1 MRILLYSILGFL
13 ICCKQKPGISLK
25 TPITDTV
32 HFYEVGQFITSQIA
46 DVKKT
51 PYYIYKKTTIDSRK
65 DSLQIDPT
73 QFENLAQQFKV
84 VEINEDPLKGEYV
97 ETVFFD
103 QTTKTYT
110 LNYSTKN
117 KALVVQNIDVL
128 LYEDAATLKRIFIR
142 KFFNYNTDSSAIEQ
156 LSWKPNEQF
165 QVSRVVQK
173 PGQKENMYQLIVVWN
188 ETKGSK

>member
-1 MRILLYSILGFL
+1 MRILLCSILMFL
-13 ICCKQKPGISLK
+13 ICCKQGPGNSPI

-51 PYYIYKKTTIDSRK
+51 PYYIYKKTTINSRK
-65 DSLQIDPT
+65 DSIQIDPT

-84 VEINEDPLKGEYV
+84 PDINEEPLKKEYV

-103 QTTKTYT
+103 QTTRTYT

-117 KALVVQNIDVL
+117 KVLEVQNIDVL

-156 LSWKPNEQF
+156 LSWKPNELF

-173 PGQKENMYQLIVVWN
+173 PGQKEIMYQLIVVWN
-188 ETKGSK
+188 ETKESK

>member
-1 MRILLYSILGFL
+1 MRILLCSILMFL
-13 ICCKQKPGISLK
+13 ICCKQGPGNS
-25 TPITDTV
+25 PITSATDTV
-32 HFYEVGQFITSQIA
+32 HFYQVGQFIASQIA

-51 PYYIYKKTTIDSRK
+51 PYSIYKKTTINSRK
-65 DSLQIDPT
+65 DSIQIDPT

-84 VEINEDPLKGEYV
+84 VEINEDPLKREYV

-103 QTTKTYT
+103 QTTRTYT

-117 KALVVQNIDVL
+117 KVLEVQNIDVL

-165 QVSRVVQK
+165 EVSRVVQK
-173 PGQKENMYQLIVVWN
+173 PWQKEMMYKLIVVWN
-188 ETKGSK
+188 ENKGIK

>member
-1 MRILLYSILGFL
+1 M
-13 ICCKQKPGISLK
+13 CCKQKPGDLPK

-32 HFYEVGQFITSQIA
+32 HFYEVEQFINSQVA

-51 PYYIYKKTTIDSRK
+51 PYYIYKKTAINGTK
-65 DSLQIDPT
+65 DSVQLDKI
-73 QFENLAQQFKV
+73 QFENLARQFSV
-84 VEINEDPLKGEYV
+84 PDINEEPLKREYI

-117 KALVVQNIDVL
+117 MALEVQNIDVL
-128 LYEDAATLKRIFIR
+128 LYEDAVTLKRIFIR
-142 KFFNYNTDSSAIEQ
+142 KFFNYATDSSAIEQ

-165 QVSRVVQK
+165 QVSRIVQK
-173 PGQKENMYQLIVVWN
+173 PGQKELVSQLIVVWN
-188 ETKGSK
+188 ETRGIK

>member
-1 MRILLYSILGFL
+1 MRILLFSFLIFL
-13 ICCKQKPGISLK
+13 ICCKQKPGISPK
-25 TPITDTV
+25 TSITDTV
-32 HFYEVGQFITSQIA
+32 HFYEVGQFITSQTA

-51 PYYIYKKTTIDSRK
+51 PYYIYKKTTIDGRK

-84 VEINEDPLKGEYV
+84 VEINKDPLKGEYV

-103 QTTKTYT
+103 QTTRTYT

-142 KFFNYNTDSSAIEQ
+142 KFYNYNTDSSAIEQ

-188 ETKGSK
+188 ETKESK

>member
-1 MRILLYSILGFL
+1 MRILLCSILMFL
-13 ICCKQKPGISLK
+13 ICCKQGPGNS
-25 TPITDTV
+25 PITSATDTV
-32 HFYEVGQFITSQIA
+32 HFYQVGQFIASQIA

-51 PYYIYKKTTIDSRK
+51 PYSIYKKTTINSRK
-65 DSLQIDPT
+65 DSIQIDPT

-84 VEINEDPLKGEYV
+84 PDINEEPLKKEYV

-103 QTTKTYT
+103 QTTRTYT

-117 KALVVQNIDVL
+117 KVLEVQNIDVL

-156 LSWKPNEQF
+156 LSWKPNELF

-173 PGQKENMYQLIVVWN
+173 PGQKEMMYKLIVVWN
-188 ETKGSK
+188 ENKGIK